1 MEIAK
6 TTIQIEYLP
15 GTVDTLHLKTY
26 AQIVEATLELVK
38 PEYKRLTQESRKK
51 QRTLKFDSKE
61 YIDSLLEYLTNTE
74 VLIIDG
80 QKAIANKAG
89 ITPSKLE

>member
-1 MEIAK
+1 M
-6 TTIQIEYLP
+6 
-15 GTVDTLHLKTY
+15 
-26 AQIVEATLELVK
+26 
-38 PEYKRLTQESRKK
+38 
-51 QRTLKFDSKE
+51 KFDSKE

-89 ITPSKLE
+89 ISPQKLE